1 MTSLLPCLLS
11 PTRQPGS
18 AEDMHM
24 HVQHTNQM
32 PLHWRNQRR
41 SRMKCKLHV
50 QHWHQCASF
59 SAAGTDQISTDIVST
74 QRRVL
79 VHPVHPSWCLVG
91 ISTPAKTQ
99 WDIQL
104 YLYPERPAQNPTYI
118 VAFPLQVGLV
128 FSIYSFASV
137 AASPLLGRMV
147 QLGYIKRRSLLLSGL
162 LVVCLPIPS
171 LNQPPR

>member
-1 MTSLLPCLLS
+1 MTSVLPCLLS
-11 PTRQPGS
+11 SMRQPRS
-18 AEDMHM
+18 AEHLHK
-24 HVQHTNQM
+24 HVQHTDQT

-41 SRMKCKLHV
+41 SRMKCKLVV
-50 QHWHQCASF
+50 QPWHQCASF
-59 SAAGTDQISTDIVST
+59 LVSCSTFD
-74 QRRVL
+74 
-79 VHPVHPSWCLVG
+79 
-91 ISTPAKTQ
+91 PAETH
-99 WDIQL
+99 WGIQL
-104 YLYPERPAQNPTYI
+104 LLYLEHPAQNPKYI

-171 LNQPPR
+171 LTPRGDYCHACHHVLKTINSHAATRA